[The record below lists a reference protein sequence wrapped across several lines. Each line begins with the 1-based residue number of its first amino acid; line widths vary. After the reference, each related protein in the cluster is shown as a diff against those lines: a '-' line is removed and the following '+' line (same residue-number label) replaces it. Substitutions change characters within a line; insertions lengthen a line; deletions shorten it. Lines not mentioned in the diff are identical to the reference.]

1 MSEKGVRLNV
11 WLRADLERIR
21 CGRLCGQVKTSRGS
35 AMESKTAQNV
45 QDTYFNTVR
54 KDKTPLTI
62 YLVNGVR
69 VHGRIRSFDK
79 FSVLL
84 ENGEQEQLVFKH
96 AISTVTTGAA
106 GARPERRTPLAGLR
120 PIANGIAM
128 APALSSA
135 PGDGVEDASESAG
148 AMKLRSPLK

>member
-1 MSEKGVRLNV
+1 
-11 WLRADLERIR
+11 
-21 CGRLCGQVKTSRGS
+21 
-35 AMESKTAQNV
+35 MESKTAQNV

-96 AISTVTTGAA
+96 AISTVTTGAT
-106 GARPERRTPLAGLR
+106 GVRTERRAPLAAVKPLINGIGL
-120 PIANGIAM
+120 AGIAM
-128 APALSSA
+128 APPPSA
-135 PGDGVEDASESAG
+135 EADEEESPRVKPLEPV
-148 AMKLRSPLK
+148 KLRPR

>member
-1 MSEKGVRLNV
+1 MRPSS
-11 WLRADLERIR
+11 D
-21 CGRLCGQVKTSRGS
+21 
-35 AMESKTAQNV
+35 MESKTAQNV

-84 ENGEQEQLVFKH
+84 ATGDQEQLVFKH
-96 AISTVTTGAA
+96 AISTVTTGPAPGGRADRRGGMSGVPGSVDAGPVLADVGDAA
-106 GARPERRTPLAGLR
+106 G
-120 PIANGIAM
+120 
-128 APALSSA
+128 
-135 PGDGVEDASESAG
+135 D
-148 AMKLRSPLK
+148 

>member
-1 MSEKGVRLNV
+1 M
-11 WLRADLERIR
+11 D
-21 CGRLCGQVKTSRGS
+21 
-35 AMESKTAQNV
+35 SKTAQNV

-84 ENGEQEQLVFKH
+84 ENGDQEQLVFKH
-96 AISTVTTGAA
+96 AISTVTAGAA
-106 GARPERRTPLAGLR
+106 GVRPERRVATAAFKPVGAAGT
-120 PIANGIAM
+120 GF
-128 APALSSA
+128 PAQPNDGPVHAADGDCEKHTEHEKVEELKPRGVMRSA
-135 PGDGVEDASESAG
+135 H
-148 AMKLRSPLK
+148 

>member
-1 MSEKGVRLNV
+1 MGIGVTMGILPAKSARGQCKFLMSGAEQGK
-11 WLRADLERIR
+11 D
-21 CGRLCGQVKTSRGS
+21 
-35 AMESKTAQNV
+35 MESKTAQNV

-54 KDKTPLTI
+54 NDKTPLTI

-96 AISTVTTGAA
+96 AISTVTTTAA
-106 GARPERRTPLAGLR
+106 SARTDKRVPMAVFKAMPTAGTHS
-120 PIANGIAM
+120 PMSAVAEGGSDVNGPTAT
-128 APALSSA
+128 ARQ
-135 PGDGVEDASESAG
+135 AG
-148 AMKLRSPLK
+148 K

>member
-1 MSEKGVRLNV
+1 
-11 WLRADLERIR
+11 
-21 CGRLCGQVKTSRGS
+21 
-35 AMESKTAQNV
+35 MESKTAQNV

-84 ENGEQEQLVFKH
+84 ESGDQDQLVFKH
-96 AISTVTTGAA
+96 AISTVTTGAQGIRTERRLPVSGIHAGPTSMGVVA
-106 GARPERRTPLAGLR
+106 GASRTPAVEE
-120 PIANGIAM
+120 ND
-128 APALSSA
+128 SSSQS
-135 PGDGVEDASESAG
+135 PS
-148 AMKLRSPLK
+148 RSTVR

>member
-1 MSEKGVRLNV
+1 
-11 WLRADLERIR
+11 
-21 CGRLCGQVKTSRGS
+21 
-35 AMESKTAQNV
+35 MESKTAQNV
-45 QDTYFNTVR
+45 QDTYFNSVR

-96 AISTVTTGAA
+96 AISTVTTGVA
-106 GARPERRTPLAGLR
+106 GVRPERRAPVTPFK
-120 PIANGIAM
+120 PGIPMGA
-128 APALSSA
+128 A
-135 PGDGVEDASESAG
+135 SAG
-148 AMKLRSPLK
+148 APSEAG